1 MDQIFV
7 SSVQKELQEE
17 RHALRDFVHGN
28 DLLRQFFR
36 VFLFEDLPPS
46 DRRPDNVYLD
56 EVAKSSVYLGIFGNE
71 YGWEDDDGLSPT
83 EKEFNAAAQH
93 QKRRLV
99 LVKGRDDKARE
110 SKMRAL
116 IRLAGDEL
124 VRKRFEDTDEL
135 LRLVYGS
142 LIQFLQDRGFI
153 AARDFDAAPCENAT
167 LADISAG
174 NVRRFIEKAR
184 NERKYALP
192 VDTPPERAL
201 EHLNLLVG
209 SVPSRGAVLLF
220 SDRPERFVSSA
231 EIACLHFHG
240 TEVAKPIPNQQVY
253 RGPAFDVVDKAVDF
267 VMGCLARRVDPSSTS
282 VASDVTYEIPY
293 GAIREA
299 VVNAVAHRNYASKAA
314 VQVMVFADRVEVWNP
329 GGLPEDLTVDQL
341 RKPHHSVPRNRLLC
355 EPLFL
360 AHYIERAGTGTLDI
374 IRLCAE
380 AGLPEPDFRH
390 EGERFVVV
398 LRRDWLTDEVMTR
411 LGLNERQRKGVLK
424 LRSNRTMSTLEYQR
438 LQGCSRR
445 TAARDLDDL
454 LNMGVVAREGAGRA
468 AHYVLASNPVRSVP
482 SLPTQGSET
491 ASANPAIILPNVPP
505 DDANGATGGQGDT

>member
-1 MDQIFV
+1 MGMDQIFV

-17 RHALRDFVHGN
+17 RYALRDFVHGN

-56 EVAKSSVYLGIFGNE
+56 EVARSSVYLGIFGNE

-83 EKEFNAAAQH
+83 EKEFNAATRH
-93 QKRRLV
+93 QKRRLI
-99 LVKGRDDKARE
+99 LIAGREDKDRAP
-110 SKMRAL
+110 KMRAL
-116 IRLAGDEL
+116 IRRAGDEL
-124 VRKRFEDTDEL
+124 VRKRFDDTDEM

-153 AARDFDAAPCENAT
+153 AARDYDAAACEHAT
-167 LADISAG
+167 MDDISAA
-174 NVRRFIEKAR
+174 NMRRFIERAR
-184 NERKYALP
+184 DERKYALP

-209 SVPSRGAVLLF
+209 TIPSRGAILLF
-220 SDRPERFVSSA
+220 SDRPERFMPSA

-267 VMGCLARRVDPSSTS
+267 AMGCLARRVDPSSSS

-360 AHYIERAGTGTLDI
+360 AHYIERAGTGTLDM
-374 IRLCAE
+374 IRLCVE
-380 AGLPEPDFRH
+380 AGLPEPEFRH

-398 LRRDWLTDEVMTR
+398 LWRHWLTDRV
-411 LGLNERQRKGVLK
+411 LSQLPLNDRQRKAVDHVKVNG
-424 LRSNRTMSTLEYQR
+424 RITSGEYQK
-438 LQGCSRR
+438 LTATEAR
-445 TAARDLDDL
+445 TATRDLTDL
-454 LNMGVVAREGAGRA
+454 VERGVFARHGEKRGTYYAL
-468 AHYVLASNPVRSVP
+468 H
-482 SLPTQGSET
+482 EK
-491 ASANPAIILPNVPP
+491 
-505 DDANGATGGQGDT
+505 